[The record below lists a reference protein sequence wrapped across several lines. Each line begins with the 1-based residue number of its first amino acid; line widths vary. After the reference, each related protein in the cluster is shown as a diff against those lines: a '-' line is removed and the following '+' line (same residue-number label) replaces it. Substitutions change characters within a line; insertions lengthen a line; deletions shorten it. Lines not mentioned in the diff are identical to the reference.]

1 MELLLNLTVF
11 QLRSFFPF
19 VVLTRSRA
27 PPPLFFFFFSQYLS
41 LIFQHS
47 VSMLR
52 SRKEKRGGKE
62 MFEFESLIR
71 YKLSSVCLI
80 YLFTF
85 LLFSRLLLA
94 GEIVLHSLPVG
105 LRRLSDNC
113 GPCIPSVLARCPLF
127 TRLIDTLGGVDVSVN
142 GL

>member
-1 MELLLNLTVF
+1 
-11 QLRSFFPF
+11 
-19 VVLTRSRA
+19 
-27 PPPLFFFFFSQYLS
+27 
-41 LIFQHS
+41 
-47 VSMLR
+47 MLR
-52 SRKEKRGGKE
+52 SRKEKRGEE

-94 GEIVLHSLPVG
+94 GEIVLRSLPVG

-113 GPCIPSVLARCPLF
+113 GPRIPSVLARCPLF